1 MKNISGMDYDNTP
14 FNIPGKMVSGQDSPA
29 MINVPYAVNAN
40 RRNVESV
47 IKQINTYS
55 KDARIALSAIK
66 EELEVFAEIESM
78 SDVEGITISLDKLK
92 GILKLA
98 EQLNLSFENLLK
110 ATE

>member
-29 MINVPYAVNAN
+29 TINVPYANAN
-40 RRNVESV
+40 RRNVETV
-47 IKQINTYS
+47 VKQINTHS
-55 KDARIALSAIK
+55 KDARTAINAIK
-66 EELEVFAEIESM
+66 AELEVFAEIGSM
-78 SDVEGITISLDKLK
+78 SDVDGVTISLEKLK
-92 GILKLA
+92 GILSLV